1 MRRRPLRPEPMTRTR
16 TGRSPQAGF
25 GAIAAI
31 AVLVVLA
38 GLAAALVRLG
48 VGQQVGASQS
58 LQAARAGL
66 AARAGVEWGLYQAL
80 KGSWASCAA
89 GTRQTLDLSAD
100 TGMWVSV
107 SCSRSSYNEGET
119 SPGVPRVLTV
129 WRIQATACNS
139 SAGCPDAS
147 RAIGPNYVERQRE
160 TTATR

>member
-1 MRRRPLRPEPMTRTR
+1 MRPALRSPSIPGRRRRPA
-16 TGRSPQAGF
+16 QAGF

-48 VGQQVGASQS
+48 TGQQIGASQS

-66 AARAGVEWGLYQAL
+66 AARAGIEWGLHEAL
-80 KGSWASCAA
+80 KGGWTACASGAS
-89 GTRQTLDLSAD
+89 RTLDLSAD

-107 SCSRSSYNEGET
+107 TCARSTYNEGET
-119 SPGVPRVLTV
+119 SPGVPRTLTV

-139 SAGCPDAS
+139 RAGCPDAS
-147 RAIGPNYVERQRE
+147 RAVGSNYVERQRE
-160 TTATR
+160 TTLAR